1 MGRIN
6 YLAERTNTSG
16 SHVTQ
21 IKLRWKHMWLCKKRR
36 EPAWVRGSL
45 ASSSVG
51 TNPELGHVTGMSSS
65 REGAWPA
72 VWPSC
77 KSSACPGL
85 STFDTRSRMELEK
98 LFLRSKLGMR
108 TPCHVGCGPA
118 LVRIWSLLSKIRR
131 IYSHISIYTHLHTS
145 YLMFLY
151 FLTLATSDA
160 WIKE

>member
-45 ASSSVG
+45 ARSSVG
-51 TNPELGHVTGMSSS
+51 TNPELGHVTGASSR

-72 VWPSC
+72 VWLSC

-85 STFDTRSRMELEK
+85 SSFDTRSRMELEK
-98 LFLRSKLGMR
+98 LFLRSKLGDSDSVS
-108 TPCHVGCGPA
+108 CWLWSCSSED
-118 LVRIWSLLSKIRR
+118 LVPSIQNMQDLFTY
-131 IYSHISIYTHLHTS
+131 IYLHTS
-145 YLMFLY
+145 THLLFNVSVLPYLSYLGCM
-151 FLTLATSDA
+151 D
-160 WIKE
+160 

>member
-51 TNPELGHVTGMSSS
+51 TNPELGHVTGTSSS

-85 STFDTRSRMELEK
+85 SSFDTRSRMELEK
-98 LFLRSKLGMR
+98 LFLRSKLGIW
-108 TPCHVGCGPA
+108 TLCHAGCGSA